1 MAHGS
6 RAVVALAA
14 LGLAALAPT
23 AQGNDRAE
31 LGVTLGTQTPGA
43 PTSLAF
49 RVLYKSPSDPG
60 GKPPALTRA
69 AFKLPPGTRFDTR
82 ATPTC
87 DATNQELQARGRA
100 ACPPASIIGTGSLT
114 AVTGFGPPADPFE
127 ADLTAFN
134 GGTEL
139 IELVTVK
146 GSNVGAGVDRLTI
159 EDSTLRA
166 HPPST
171 PGGPP
176 DGRTA
181 IREVRLNV
189 PARGRLVTAPPS
201 CPANA
206 AWTSVGEFGFNDGGS
221 TSVTATSPCR
231 PDGRRPCAY
240 EVVRLAPASPRRSPD
255 PAPRARP
262 LERGPLCARGD
273 DPGGLPP
280 WPHRSS
286 GPWHPALP
294 LRRART
300 APGHAPQARLP
311 PGARL
316 RTGGASLASTRCI
329 DPTLPRSR
337 SVD

>member
-1 MAHGS
+1 MARGT

-14 LGLAALAPT
+14 LGLGALAPG
-23 AQGNDRAE
+23 AHGNDRAE

-49 RVLYKSPSDPG
+49 RVLYKRPGDPG

-87 DATNQELQARGRA
+87 HATNQELQARGRA

-114 AVTGFGPPADPFE
+114 AITGLGPPADPFE
-127 ADLTAFN
+127 GDLTAFN

-146 GSNVGAGVDRLTI
+146 GSNAGAGIDRLTI
-159 EDSTLRA
+159 EGSTLRA

-189 PARGRLVTAPPS
+189 PARGNLVTAPPS
-201 CPANA
+201 CPADA

-231 PDGRRPCAY
+231 PAAGARGRT
-240 EVVRLAPASPRRSPD
+240 RLHVSPRRARVGSRIRLRV
-255 PAPRARP
+255 RARSSVA
-262 LERGPLCARGD
+262 RCARGATIRV
-273 DPGGLPP
+273 GSRRGRTGR
-280 WPHRSS
+280 HGR
-286 GPWHPALP
+286 AT
-294 LRRART
+294 LRF
-300 APGHAPQARLP
+300 HF
-311 PGARL
+311 GARG
-316 RTGGASLASTRCI
+316 RRRV
-329 DPTLPRSR
+329 TLLKRGCPRAHAFVR
-337 SVD
+337 VVHR

>member
-1 MAHGS
+1 M
-6 RAVVALAA
+6 ALAA
-14 LGLAALAPT
+14 LGLGALAPA

-49 RVLYKSPSDPG
+49 RVLYKHPGDPG
-60 GKPPALTRA
+60 GKPPALTQA

-114 AVTGFGPPADPFE
+114 AITGFGPPADPFE
-127 ADLTAFN
+127 GDLTAFN

-146 GSNVGAGVDRLTI
+146 GSNVGAGIDRLTI
-159 EDSTLRA
+159 EGSTLRA

-231 PDGRRPCAY
+231 RRP
-240 EVVRLAPASPRRSPD
+240 APV
-255 PAPRARP
+255 RARGCTSRP
-262 LERGPLCARGD
+262 GGPGSVSRIRLRVRARSSVARCARGATIRV
-273 DPGGLPP
+273 G
-280 WPHRSS
+280 S
-286 GPWHPALP
+286 
-294 LRRART
+294 RRGRT
-300 APGHAPQARLP
+300 GRNGRATMRFHFGAPGRRRVTLLKRGCPRAHAFV
-311 PGARL
+311 
-316 RTGGASLASTRCI
+316 TGGASLASTRCI
-329 DPTLPRSR
+329 DPTLPHSR
-337 SVD
+337 SVA